1 MRGVCGRR
9 RFCVM
14 REKDRQKEKALRVEV
29 PFFVVWVVVLSHQN
43 KKEEKMSNK
52 IFLAVAEIVAVGVAA
67 FVILK
72 VFGIW

>member
-1 MRGVCGRR
+1 MWKTAFLCESVRGSLG
-9 RFCVM
+9 
-14 REKDRQKEKALRVEV
+14 QKEKALRVEV

>member
-1 MRGVCGRR
+1 MWRTAFLCDERKGQAKRKGTSG
-9 RFCVM
+9 F
-14 REKDRQKEKALRVEV
+14 EV

-72 VFGIW
+72 FFGVW

>member
-1 MRGVCGRR
+1 
-9 RFCVM
+9 M
-14 REKDRQKEKALRVEV
+14 REKDRQKEKALRVLKCL
-29 PFFVVWVVVLSHQN
+29 FCFGVVVLSHQN